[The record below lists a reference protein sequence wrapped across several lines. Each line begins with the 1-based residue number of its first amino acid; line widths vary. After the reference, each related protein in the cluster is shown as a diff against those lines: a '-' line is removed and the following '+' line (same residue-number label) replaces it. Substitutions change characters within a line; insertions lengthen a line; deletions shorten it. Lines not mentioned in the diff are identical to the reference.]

1 MSTPQD
7 VFDRILNVLLIP
19 DCEMM
24 MLALDCL
31 YSLSLFGREVAE
43 RIAQMSGLVEILV
56 WFLFFKV
63 ESLSSKSLG
72 RIKLYFIGDSSSLAQ
87 YLAEIQ
93 AKAAAPTGGR
103 SPTVVGSG
111 MTTRGVVVGGKITG
125 GSPLAVTNQRSAVS
139 RANSPLATNQIAA
152 VSRSV
157 ASTSTQ
163 QRVGQA
169 LSSVVTTRLLAV
181 SQAKGGEKSIG
192 SNGREQLGGLHSIL
206 KQKPDTG
213 TSKLSIKEEQA
224 SHWSVSIFITCLKGL
239 ELWSIKL
246 SISNSVYKVIH
257 F

>member
-1 MSTPQD
+1 MTM
-7 VFDRILNVLLIP
+7 I
-19 DCEMM
+19 
-24 MLALDCL
+24 ALDCL
-31 YSLSLFGREVAE
+31 YNLSLFGREVAE
-43 RIAQMSGLVEILV
+43 RVAQMSGLVEILV

-87 YLAEIQ
+87 YLVEIQ
-93 AKAAAPTGGR
+93 AKAAAPAGVR
-103 SPTVVGSG
+103 SPPTVVGSG
-111 MTTRGVVVGGKITG
+111 VTTRGVIVGGKITG

-181 SQAKGGEKSIG
+181 SQVKGGEKSIG
-192 SNGREQLGGLHSIL
+192 SNSREQLSGLHSIL
-206 KQKPDTG
+206 RQNPDTG
-213 TSKLSIKEEQA
+213 GSKLSIKEEQA
-224 SHWSVSIFITCLKGL
+224 SHWSVS
-239 ELWSIKL
+239 L
-246 SISNSVYKVIH
+246 SHV
-257 F
+257 